1 MNLFNLMT
9 EKATLIKPEVSID
22 FELFFRMSLDIMMI
36 ADAEGKIIDFNES
49 YVKISGYSR
58 EELFALNG
66 GWDIV
71 VKEDLANALHQ
82 VERIRS
88 GDFDLTNY
96 ELRINSKNGAVK
108 TISFDAGIDKV
119 KNLIYCIGRDITEI
133 IQKHKLIEQNELRLQ
148 FFFDNV
154 LDGMAI
160 VFEDKFQMVN
170 NALVNI
176 LGYDSVE
183 EIIGKPF
190 VQFIDPDYSSKEDE
204 LVSTNSNHLYTSK
217 ILRKDGTSRNI
228 EATGKSISFRNQE
241 LQIFVIRDLEER
253 KNTQDKIEVSEARF
267 ETVFKNSSL
276 GIMLLDF
283 DGNFVDANISF
294 LNRLGYSQNE
304 IKRMNIL
311 DIIYEEDRDIALEYW
326 KLLIIGSVNKIYKE
340 KRFLKKNKKITWAR
354 VTLSIMKISASEN
367 IVFGSVEDL
376 DSQKKSEQALIES
389 EEKFRAVYESSPMG
403 ILITKTPGIIYDLNP
418 SFAEMM
424 GYSEVELKGK
434 NLLDITHVSDYQN
447 TKKWMEKIFNREI
460 QTYITEKKYVRKD
473 GTSFWAKAVV
483 STMNDITDE
492 IITVSII
499 ENIEKKKKTE
509 DALEQKNR
517 ELTQINQ
524 ELEHFAYV
532 ASHDLQEPLRTITSF
547 IQILDKRYIHK
558 LDEDAQQFMGFVVEG
573 AKRMQT
579 LIHDLLDYSRIN
591 RFNTGYEKIDLNEI
605 FNTINRVLKDKI
617 ESHDA
622 LVLSENLPTVYGNR
636 LQLTQVFQN
645 LVDNAIKFKAKK
657 RKPEIIISVND
668 LGDKWEL
675 IFKDNGIGISQE
687 YFQRI
692 FVIFQRLHTHEEYTG
707 TGIGLAICKK
717 IIERHGGE
725 IWVDSKPG
733 KGTAFHLSIAKNLMS
748 AVS

>member
-1 MNLFNLMT
+1 MANKSTANTIDTNL
-9 EKATLIKPEVSID
+9 SID
-22 FELFFRMSLDIMMI
+22 FELFFRMSLDIMLI
-36 ADAEGKIIDFNES
+36 ADLDGRIIDFNNAFE
-49 YVKISGYSR
+49 KISGYTR
-58 EELFALNG
+58 AELFELNG

-71 VKEDLANALHQ
+71 ETDDLPVAMHQ
-82 VERIRS
+82 VERLRS
-88 GDFDLTNY
+88 GNFNMINY
-96 ELRINSKNGAVK
+96 EIRIIRKDGAVR
-108 TISFDAGIDKV
+108 TISYDAGMDKV
-119 KNLIYCIGRDITEI
+119 KKLIYCIGRDVTEI
-133 IQKHKLIEQNELRLQ
+133 LQKHKLIEQNELRLQ

-154 LDGMAI
+154 QDGMGI
-160 VFEDKFQMVN
+160 VFEEKFQLVN
-170 NALVNI
+170 KALVNI
-176 LGYDSVE
+176 LGFDSDA
-183 EIIGKPF
+183 EIIGKDYHLF
-190 VQFIDPDYSSKEDE
+190 LDPELRAKVSEIVSS
-204 LVSTNSNHLYTSK
+204 NSSQVYTSRIITK
-217 ILRKDGTSRNI
+217 NGTFKDI
-228 EATGKSISFRNQE
+228 EATGKTIQFQNQE
-241 LQIFVIRDLEER
+241 LRIFVMRDLEER
-253 KNTQDKIEVSEARF
+253 KKVMDKIEESEARF
-267 ETVFKNSSL
+267 EAVFQNSSL
-276 GIMLLDF
+276 GIILTDYKG
-283 DGNFVDANISF
+283 DFVDANISF
-294 LNRLGYSQNE
+294 LERLGYTKSE
-304 IKRMNIL
+304 LK
-311 DIIYEEDRDIALEYW
+311 DINVMDIVYEDDRQSAKNYW
-326 KLLIIGSVNKIYKE
+326 DLLIKGSVSKTYSE
-340 KRFLKKNKKITWAR
+340 KRLIKKDNSITWVR
-354 VTLSIMKISASEN
+354 TTFRLMKISATEN
-367 IVFGSVEDL
+367 MVVGLVEDL
-376 DSQKKSEQALIES
+376 DLQKKSERALIES

-403 ILITKTPGIIYDLNP
+403 ILITKSPGVIYDLNP
-418 SFAEMM
+418 AFAEMM
-424 GYSEVELKGK
+424 GYNEEELIGR
-434 NLLDITHVSDYQN
+434 NILEITHAHDYQK
-447 TKKWMEKIFNREI
+447 TKKSLDKIFNKEI
-460 QTYITEKKYVRKD
+460 QTYIIENKFVRKD

-483 STMNDITDE
+483 STMNVLADE
-492 IITVSII
+492 VITVGII

-509 DALEQKNR
+509 EVLEQKNR

-579 LIHDLLDYSRIN
+579 LIHDLLEYSRIN

>member
-1 MNLFNLMT
+1 MT
-9 EKATLIKPEVSID
+9 EKATLIKPDVSID
-22 FELFFRMSLDIMMI
+22 FELFFRMSLDIMLI
-36 ADAEGKIIDFNES
+36 AESDGKIIDFNQTYE
-49 YVKISGYSR
+49 KISGYSR
-58 EELFALNG
+58 EELFSLNG

-71 VKEDLANALHQ
+71 LKEDLANALQQ
-82 VERIRS
+82 VDRIRS
-88 GDFDLTNY
+88 GDFDMINY
-96 ELRINSKNGAVK
+96 ELRIKSKSGAVK
-108 TISFDAGIDKV
+108 TLSYDAGIDKV
-119 KNLIYCIGRDITEI
+119 KKLIYCIGRDITEI
-133 IQKHKLIEQNELRLQ
+133 SFKRKLLEQNEMRLQ

-154 LDGMAI
+154 LDGMGI
-160 VFEDKFQMVN
+160 VFEGKFQLIN
-170 NALVNI
+170 KALVNI
-176 LGYDSVE
+176 LGYENDT
-183 EIIGKPF
+183 EIIGKDYIH
-190 VQFIDPDYSSKEDE
+190 FIDPAFHEKVDKIVSS
-204 LVSTNSNHLYTSK
+204 NSSQLYTSR
-217 ILRKDGTSRNI
+217 IIRKDGTLRDI
-228 EATGKSISFRNQE
+228 EVTGKTIQFQNQE
-241 LQIFVIRDLEER
+241 LRIFVARDLEER
-253 KNTQDKIEVSEARF
+253 KKNQDKIEESEARF
-267 ETVFKNSSL
+267 ETIFKNSSL

-283 DGNFVDANISF
+283 DGNFVDANISI
-294 LNRLGYSQNE
+294 LDRLGYSQNE
-304 IKRMNIL
+304 IKKMNIL
-311 DIIYEEDRDIALEYW
+311 DIIYEEERDVALEHW
-326 KLLIIGSVNKIYKE
+326 KLLISGTVNKIYIE
-340 KRFLKKNKKITWAR
+340 KRFIKKDNKTTWVR
-354 VTLSIMKISASEN
+354 VTLNIMKISAFEN
-367 IVFGSVEDL
+367 IVFGLVEDL
-376 DSQKKSEQALIES
+376 DSQKKSEKALIES
-389 EEKFRAVYESSPMG
+389 EEKFRAVYESSSMG
-403 ILITKTPGIIYDLNP
+403 ILISKNPGVIYDLNP
-418 SFAEMM
+418 AFAEMM
-424 GYSEVELKGK
+424 GYSEQELKGK
-434 NLLDITHVSDYQN
+434 NLLDITHASDYQK
-447 TKKWMEKIFNREI
+447 TKKWMEKIFTREI

-483 STMNDITDE
+483 STMNDITNE
-492 IITVSII
+492 IVTVAII

-509 DALEQKNR
+509 DALEQKNK

-579 LIHDLLDYSRIN
+579 LIHDLLEYSRIN

-692 FVIFQRLHTHEEYTG
+692 FVIFQRLHTHDEYTG

>member
-1 MNLFNLMT
+1 MT
-9 EKATLIKPEVSID
+9 DKASILKPDISID
-22 FELFFRMSLDIMMI
+22 FELFFRMSLDIMLI
-36 ADAEGKIIDFNES
+36 AELDGKIIDFNQAYE
-49 YVKISGYSR
+49 KISGYSR
-58 EELFALNG
+58 EELFALNA
-66 GWDIV
+66 GWDLV
-71 VKEDLANALHQ
+71 LKEDLTNALQQ
-82 VERIRS
+82 VELFKT
-88 GDFDLTNY
+88 GDHDVINY
-96 ELRINSKNGAVK
+96 ELRIKCKNGVVK
-108 TISFDAGIDKV
+108 TLSYDASLDKV
-119 KNLIYCIGRDITEI
+119 KKLIYCIGRDITEI
-133 IQKHKLIEQNELRLQ
+133 SQKHKLLEQNEMRLQ

-154 LDGMAI
+154 LDGMGI
-160 VFEDKFQMVN
+160 VFEGKFQ
-170 NALVNI
+170 LVNKAFVKI
-176 LGYDSVE
+176 LGYDSDE
-183 EIIGKPF
+183 EIIGKNYD
-190 VQFIDPDYSSKEDE
+190 QFIDPEFHKKVEEIVSSNSNQLYSSRI
-204 LVSTNSNHLYTSK
+204 V
-217 ILRKDGTSRNI
+217 RKDGTFRNI
-228 EATGKSISFRNQE
+228 EATGKTIQFQDQE
-241 LQIFVIRDLEER
+241 LRIFIIRDLEEL
-253 KNTQDKIEVSEARF
+253 KIAQDKIEESEARF

-276 GIMLLDF
+276 GLMLLDF
-283 DGNFVDANISF
+283 DGNFVDANISI
-294 LNRLGYSQNE
+294 LDRLGYSQNE
-304 IKRMNIL
+304 IREMNIM
-311 DIIYEEDRDIALEYW
+311 DIIFEDDRDNALEYW
-326 KLLIIGSVNKIYKE
+326 KLLISGAVNKIYKE
-340 KRFLKKNKKITWAR
+340 KRFVKKDKKITWVR
-354 VTLSIMKISASEN
+354 VTLNIMKISATEN
-367 IVFGSVEDL
+367 IVFGLVEDL
-376 DSQKKSEQALIES
+376 DSQKKSEKALIES
-389 EEKFRAVYESSPMG
+389 EEKFREVYESSPMG
-403 ILITKTPGIIYDLNP
+403 ILITKSPGIIYDLNP
-418 SFAEMM
+418 AFAEMM
-424 GYSEVELKGK
+424 GYSEEELKGK
-434 NLLDITHVSDYQN
+434 NLLDITHASDYHK
-447 TKKWMEKIFNREI
+447 TKKWIEKIFNREI

-473 GTSFWAKAVV
+473 GNSFWAKAVV

-492 IITVSII
+492 IVTVAII

-579 LIHDLLDYSRIN
+579 LIHDLLEYSRIN

-733 KGTAFHLSIAKNLMS
+733 KGTAFHLSIGKNLMS
-748 AVS
+748 AVSN

>member
-1 MNLFNLMT
+1 MT
-9 EKATLIKPEVSID
+9 EKATLIKPDVSID
-22 FELFFRMSLDIMMI
+22 FELFFRMSLDIMLI
-36 ADAEGKIIDFNES
+36 AESDGKIIDFNQTYE
-49 YVKISGYSR
+49 KISGYSR
-58 EELFALNG
+58 EELFSLNG

-71 VKEDLANALHQ
+71 LKEDLANALQQ
-82 VERIRS
+82 VDRIRS
-88 GDFDLTNY
+88 GDFDMINY
-96 ELRINSKNGAVK
+96 ELRIKSKSGAVK
-108 TISFDAGIDKV
+108 TLSYDAGIDKV
-119 KNLIYCIGRDITEI
+119 KKLIYCIGRDITEI
-133 IQKHKLIEQNELRLQ
+133 SFKRKLLEQNEMRLQ

-154 LDGMAI
+154 LDGMGI
-160 VFEDKFQMVN
+160 VFEGKFQLIN
-170 NALVNI
+170 KALVNI
-176 LGYDSVE
+176 LGYENDT
-183 EIIGKPF
+183 EIIGKDYIH
-190 VQFIDPDYSSKEDE
+190 FIDPAFHEKVDKIVSS
-204 LVSTNSNHLYTSK
+204 NSSQLYTSR
-217 ILRKDGTSRNI
+217 IIRKDGTLRDI
-228 EATGKSISFRNQE
+228 EVTGKTIQFQNQE
-241 LQIFVIRDLEER
+241 LRIFVARDLEER
-253 KNTQDKIEVSEARF
+253 KKNQDKIEESEARF
-267 ETVFKNSSL
+267 ETIFKNSSL

-283 DGNFVDANISF
+283 DGNFVDANISI
-294 LNRLGYSQNE
+294 LDRLGYSQNE
-304 IKRMNIL
+304 IKKMNIL
-311 DIIYEEDRDIALEYW
+311 DIIYEEERDVALEHW
-326 KLLIIGSVNKIYKE
+326 KLLISGTVNKIYIE
-340 KRFLKKNKKITWAR
+340 KRFIKKDNKTTWVR
-354 VTLSIMKISASEN
+354 VTLNIMKISAFEN
-367 IVFGSVEDL
+367 IVFGLVEDL
-376 DSQKKSEQALIES
+376 DSQKKSEKALIES
-389 EEKFRAVYESSPMG
+389 EEKFRAVYESSSMG
-403 ILITKTPGIIYDLNP
+403 ILISKNPGVIYDLNP
-418 SFAEMM
+418 AFAEMM
-424 GYSEVELKGK
+424 GYSEQELKGK
-434 NLLDITHVSDYQN
+434 NLLDITHASDYQK
-447 TKKWMEKIFNREI
+447 TKKWLEKIFTREI

-483 STMNDITDE
+483 STMNDITNE
-492 IITVSII
+492 IVTVAII

-509 DALEQKNR
+509 DALEQKNK

-579 LIHDLLDYSRIN
+579 LIHDLLEYSRIN

-692 FVIFQRLHTHEEYTG
+692 FVIFQRLHTHDEYTG

>member
-1 MNLFNLMT
+1 MT
-9 EKATLIKPEVSID
+9 ERATIIKPNVSID
-22 FELFFRMSLDIMMI
+22 FELFFRMSLDIMLI
-36 ADAEGKIIDFNES
+36 AEPDGKIIDFNQAYE
-49 YVKISGYSR
+49 KISGYSR
-58 EELFALNG
+58 EELFLLNG
-66 GWDIV
+66 GWDLV
-71 VKEDLANALHQ
+71 LKEDLANALQQ
-82 VERIRS
+82 VDRIRS
-88 GDFDLTNY
+88 GYFDMINY
-96 ELRINSKNGAVK
+96 ELRIKSKSGVVK
-108 TISFDAGIDKV
+108 TISYDAGIDKV
-119 KNLIYCIGRDITEI
+119 KKLIYCIGRDITEI
-133 IQKHKLIEQNELRLQ
+133 SFKRKLLEQNEMRLQ

-154 LDGMAI
+154 LDGMGI
-160 VFEDKFQMVN
+160 VFEGKFQLVN
-170 NALVNI
+170 KALVNI
-176 LGYDSVE
+176 LGYENDT
-183 EIIGKPF
+183 EIIGKDYIH
-190 VQFIDPDYSSKEDE
+190 FIDPAFHEKVDKIVSS
-204 LVSTNSNHLYTSK
+204 NSNQLYTSR
-217 ILRKDGTSRNI
+217 IIRKDGTLRDI
-228 EATGKSISFRNQE
+228 EVTGKTIQFQNQE
-241 LQIFVIRDLEER
+241 LRIFVARDLEER
-253 KNTQDKIEVSEARF
+253 KKNQDKIEESEARF
-267 ETVFKNSSL
+267 ETIFKNSSL

-283 DGNFVDANISF
+283 DGNFVDANISI
-294 LNRLGYSQNE
+294 LDRLGYSQNE
-304 IKRMNIL
+304 IKKMNIL
-311 DIIYEEDRDIALEYW
+311 DIIYEEEKDIALEHW
-326 KLLIIGSVNKIYKE
+326 KLLISGTVNKIYIE
-340 KRFLKKNKKITWAR
+340 KRFIKKDNKTTWVR
-354 VTLSIMKISASEN
+354 VTLNIMKISAFEN
-367 IVFGSVEDL
+367 IVFGLVEDL
-376 DSQKKSEQALIES
+376 DSQKKSEKALIES
-389 EEKFRAVYESSPMG
+389 EEKFRAVYESSSMG
-403 ILITKTPGIIYDLNP
+403 ILISKNPGVIYDLNP
-418 SFAEMM
+418 AFAEMM
-424 GYSEVELKGK
+424 GYSEQELKGK
-434 NLLDITHVSDYQN
+434 NLLDITHASDYQK
-447 TKKWMEKIFNREI
+447 TKKWLEKIFTREI

-483 STMNDITDE
+483 STMNDITNE
-492 IITVSII
+492 IVTVAII

-509 DALEQKNR
+509 DALEQKNK

-579 LIHDLLDYSRIN
+579 LIHDLLEYSRIN

-692 FVIFQRLHTHEEYTG
+692 FVIFQRLHTHDEYTG

>member
-1 MNLFNLMT
+1 MA
-9 EKATLIKPEVSID
+9 EKATIIKQDVSID
-22 FELFFRMSLDIMMI
+22 FELFFRMSLDIMVI
-36 ADAEGKIIDFNES
+36 ADLDGKIIDFNQAYE
-49 YVKISGYSR
+49 KISGYSR

-71 VKEDLANALHQ
+71 IKEDIVNALGQ
-82 VERIRS
+82 VELIRT
-88 GDFDLTNY
+88 GNQEIINY
-96 ELRINSKNGAVK
+96 ELRIRCKNGIIK
-108 TISFDAGIDKV
+108 TLSYDAGMDKV
-119 KNLIYCIGRDITEI
+119 KRLIYCIGRDITDA
-133 IQKHKLIEQNELRLQ
+133 KNKLKLLEQNEMRLQ

-154 LDGMAI
+154 LDGMGI
-160 VFEDKFQMVN
+160 VVDGKFQLVN
-170 NALVNI
+170 KAIVNI
-176 LGYDSVE
+176 LGFDSDK
-183 EIIGKPF
+183 EIIGKE
-190 VQFIDPDYSSKEDE
+190 FIDFIHPDFREKVNEIIIS
-204 LVSTNSNHLYTSK
+204 NSNQLYTSP
-217 ILRKDGTSRNI
+217 IIRNDGTFRNV
-228 EATGKSISFRNQE
+228 EATGQTIPFQNQE
-241 LQIFVIRDLEER
+241 LRIFVLRDLEER
-253 KNTQDKIEVSEARF
+253 KNTQAKIDESEARF
-267 ETVFKNSSL
+267 ESVFKNSSL

-283 DGNFVDANISF
+283 DGNFVDANISI
-294 LNRLGYSQNE
+294 LDRLGYSQKE
-304 IKRMNIL
+304 IKSMNIL
-311 DIIYEEDRDIALEYW
+311 DIIYEEDREIALEYW
-326 KLLIIGSVNKIYKE
+326 KLLVNGSVNKIYKE
-340 KRFLKKNKKITWAR
+340 KRFVKKDKKITWVR
-354 VTLSIMKISASEN
+354 ITLNIMKISASEN
-367 IVFGSVEDL
+367 IVFGLVEDL
-376 DSQKKSEQALIES
+376 DSQKKSEKALIES

-403 ILITKTPGIIYDLNP
+403 ILITKSPGIIYDLNP
-418 SFAEMM
+418 AFAEMM
-424 GYSEVELKGK
+424 GYNEEELKGK
-434 NLLDITHVSDYQN
+434 NLLDITHASDYQK
-447 TKKWMEKIFNREI
+447 TKKWLEKIFNREI

-473 GTSFWAKAVV
+473 GTAFWAKAVV

-492 IITVSII
+492 IVTVAII

-579 LIHDLLDYSRIN
+579 LIHDLLEYSRIN

-622 LVLSENLPTVYGNR
+622 LVLSENLPVVYGNR

>member
-1 MNLFNLMT
+1 MA
-9 EKATLIKPEVSID
+9 EKATIIKQDVSID
-22 FELFFRMSLDIMMI
+22 FELFFRMSLDIMVI
-36 ADAEGKIIDFNES
+36 ADLDGKIIDFNQAYE
-49 YVKISGYSR
+49 KISGYSR

-71 VKEDLANALHQ
+71 IKEDIVNALGQ
-82 VERIRS
+82 VELIRT
-88 GDFDLTNY
+88 GNQEIINY
-96 ELRINSKNGAVK
+96 ELRIRCKNGIIK
-108 TISFDAGIDKV
+108 TLSYDAGMDKV
-119 KNLIYCIGRDITEI
+119 KRLIYCIGRDITDA
-133 IQKHKLIEQNELRLQ
+133 KNKLKLLEQNEMRLQ

-154 LDGMAI
+154 LDGMGI
-160 VFEDKFQMVN
+160 VVDGKFQLVN
-170 NALVNI
+170 KAIVNI
-176 LGYDSVE
+176 LGFDSDK
-183 EIIGKPF
+183 EIIGKEYID
-190 VQFIDPDYSSKEDE
+190 FIHPDLREKVNEIIIS
-204 LVSTNSNHLYTSK
+204 NSNQLYTSP
-217 ILRKDGTSRNI
+217 IIRNDGTFRNV
-228 EATGKSISFRNQE
+228 EATGQTIPFQNQE
-241 LQIFVIRDLEER
+241 LRIFVLRDLEER
-253 KNTQDKIEVSEARF
+253 KNTQAKIDESEARF
-267 ETVFKNSSL
+267 ESVFKNSSL

-283 DGNFVDANISF
+283 DGNFVDANISI
-294 LNRLGYSQNE
+294 LDRLGYSQKE
-304 IKRMNIL
+304 IKSMNIL
-311 DIIYEEDRDIALEYW
+311 DIIYEEDREIALEYW
-326 KLLIIGSVNKIYKE
+326 KLLVNGSVNKIYKE
-340 KRFLKKNKKITWAR
+340 KRFVKKDKKITWVR
-354 VTLSIMKISASEN
+354 ITLNIMKISASEN
-367 IVFGSVEDL
+367 IVFGLVEDL
-376 DSQKKSEQALIES
+376 DSQKKSEKALIES

-403 ILITKTPGIIYDLNP
+403 ILITKSPGIIYDLNP
-418 SFAEMM
+418 AFAEMM
-424 GYSEVELKGK
+424 GYNEEELKGK
-434 NLLDITHVSDYQN
+434 NLLDITHASDYQK
-447 TKKWMEKIFNREI
+447 TKKWLEKIFNREI

-473 GTSFWAKAVV
+473 GTAFWAKAVV

-492 IITVSII
+492 IVTVAII

-579 LIHDLLDYSRIN
+579 LIHDLLEYSRIN

-622 LVLSENLPTVYGNR
+622 LVLSENLPVVYGNR

>member
-1 MNLFNLMT
+1 MT
-9 EKATLIKPEVSID
+9 EKATLIKPDVSID
-22 FELFFRMSLDIMMI
+22 FELFFRMSLDIMLI
-36 ADAEGKIIDFNES
+36 AESDGKIIDFNQTYE
-49 YVKISGYSR
+49 KISGYSR
-58 EELFALNG
+58 EELFSLNG

-71 VKEDLANALHQ
+71 LKEDLANALQQ
-82 VERIRS
+82 VDRIRS
-88 GDFDLTNY
+88 GDFDMINY
-96 ELRINSKNGAVK
+96 ELRIKSKSGAVK
-108 TISFDAGIDKV
+108 TLSYDAGIDKV
-119 KNLIYCIGRDITEI
+119 KKLIYCIGRDITEI
-133 IQKHKLIEQNELRLQ
+133 SFKRKLLEQNEMRLQ

-154 LDGMAI
+154 LDGMGI
-160 VFEDKFQMVN
+160 VFEGKFQLIN
-170 NALVNI
+170 KALVNI
-176 LGYDSVE
+176 LGYENDT
-183 EIIGKPF
+183 EIIGKDYIH
-190 VQFIDPDYSSKEDE
+190 FIDPAFHEKVDKIVSS
-204 LVSTNSNHLYTSK
+204 NSSQLYTSR
-217 ILRKDGTSRNI
+217 IIRKDGTLRDI
-228 EATGKSISFRNQE
+228 EVTGKTIQFQNQE
-241 LQIFVIRDLEER
+241 LRIFVARDLEER
-253 KNTQDKIEVSEARF
+253 KKNQDKIEESEARF
-267 ETVFKNSSL
+267 ETIFKNSSL

-283 DGNFVDANISF
+283 DGNFVDANISI
-294 LNRLGYSQNE
+294 LDRLGYSQNE
-304 IKRMNIL
+304 IKKMNIL
-311 DIIYEEDRDIALEYW
+311 DIIYEEERDVALEHW
-326 KLLIIGSVNKIYKE
+326 KLLISGTVNKIYIE
-340 KRFLKKNKKITWAR
+340 KRFIKKDNKTTWVR
-354 VTLSIMKISASEN
+354 VTLNIMKISAFEN
-367 IVFGSVEDL
+367 IVFGLVEDL
-376 DSQKKSEQALIES
+376 DSQKKSEKALIES
-389 EEKFRAVYESSPMG
+389 EEKFRAVYESSSMG
-403 ILITKTPGIIYDLNP
+403 ILISKNPGVIYDLNP
-418 SFAEMM
+418 AFAEMM
-424 GYSEVELKGK
+424 GYSEQELKGK
-434 NLLDITHVSDYQN
+434 NLLDITHASDYQK
-447 TKKWMEKIFNREI
+447 TKKWLEKIFTREI

-483 STMNDITDE
+483 STMNDITNE
-492 IITVSII
+492 IVTVAII

-509 DALEQKNR
+509 DALEQKNK

-579 LIHDLLDYSRIN
+579 LIHDLLEYSRIN

-675 IFKDNGIGISQE
+675 IFKDNGIGINQE

>member
-1 MNLFNLMT
+1 MA
-9 EKATLIKPEVSID
+9 EKATIIKPDVSID
-22 FELFFRMSLDIMMI
+22 FELFFRMSLDIMLI
-36 ADAEGKIIDFNES
+36 AELDGKIIDFNQAYE
-49 YVKISGYSR
+49 KISGYSR

-71 VKEDLANALHQ
+71 LQEDIVNALSQ
-82 VERIRS
+82 VELIRA
-88 GDFDLTNY
+88 GNQEIINY
-96 ELRINSKNGAVK
+96 ELRIRCKSGIIK
-108 TISFDAGIDKV
+108 TLSYDAGMDKV
-119 KNLIYCIGRDITEI
+119 KKLIYCIGRDITEA
-133 IQKHKLIEQNELRLQ
+133 KNKLKLLEQNEMRLQ

-154 LDGMAI
+154 LDGMGI
-160 VFEDKFQMVN
+160 VVDGKFQLVN
-170 NALVNI
+170 KAIVNI
-176 LGYDSVE
+176 LGFDSDK
-183 EIIGKPF
+183 EIIGKE
-190 VQFIDPDYSSKEDE
+190 FINFIHPDFRDKVNEIVTS
-204 LVSTNSNHLYTSK
+204 NSNQLYTSR
-217 ILRKDGTSRNI
+217 IIRNDGTYRNV
-228 EATGKSISFRNQE
+228 EATGQTIPFQNQE
-241 LQIFVIRDLEER
+241 LRIFVLRDLEER
-253 KNTQDKIEVSEARF
+253 KNAQAKIDESEARF
-267 ETVFKNSSL
+267 ESVFKNSSL
-276 GIMLLDF
+276 GIMLLDYE
-283 DGNFVDANISF
+283 GNFVDANISI
-294 LNRLGYSQNE
+294 LDRLGYSQSE
-304 IKRMNIL
+304 IKSMNIL
-311 DIIYEEDRDIALEYW
+311 DIIYEEDREIALEYW
-326 KLLIIGSVNKIYKE
+326 KLLVNGSVNKIYKE
-340 KRFLKKNKKITWAR
+340 KRFVKKDKKITWVR
-354 VTLSIMKISASEN
+354 ITLNIMKISASEN
-367 IVFGSVEDL
+367 IVFGLVEDL
-376 DSQKKSEQALIES
+376 DSQKKSEKALIES

-403 ILITKTPGIIYDLNP
+403 ILITKSPGIIYDLNP

-424 GYSEVELKGK
+424 GYSEEELKGK
-434 NLLDITHVSDYQN
+434 NLLDITHASDYQK
-447 TKKWMEKIFNREI
+447 TKKWLEKIFNREI

-492 IITVSII
+492 IVTVAII

-579 LIHDLLDYSRIN
+579 LIHDLLEYSRIN

-668 LGDKWEL
+668 LSDKWEL

>member
-1 MNLFNLMT
+1 MT
-9 EKATLIKPEVSID
+9 EKATLIKPDVSID
-22 FELFFRMSLDIMMI
+22 FELFFRMSLDIMLI
-36 ADAEGKIIDFNES
+36 AESDGKIIDFNQTYE
-49 YVKISGYSR
+49 KISGYSR
-58 EELFALNG
+58 EELFSLNG

-71 VKEDLANALHQ
+71 LKEDLANALQQ
-82 VERIRS
+82 VDRIRS
-88 GDFDLTNY
+88 GDFDMINY
-96 ELRINSKNGAVK
+96 ELRIKSKSGAVK
-108 TISFDAGIDKV
+108 TLSYDAGIDKV
-119 KNLIYCIGRDITEI
+119 KKLIYCIGRDITEI
-133 IQKHKLIEQNELRLQ
+133 SFKRKLLEQNEMRLQ

-154 LDGMAI
+154 LDGMGI
-160 VFEDKFQMVN
+160 VFEGKFQLIN
-170 NALVNI
+170 KALVNI
-176 LGYDSVE
+176 LGYENDT
-183 EIIGKPF
+183 EIIGKDYIH
-190 VQFIDPDYSSKEDE
+190 FIDPAFHEKVDKIVSS
-204 LVSTNSNHLYTSK
+204 NSSQLYTSR
-217 ILRKDGTSRNI
+217 IIRKDGTLRDI
-228 EATGKSISFRNQE
+228 EVTGKTIQFQNQE
-241 LQIFVIRDLEER
+241 LRIFVARDLEER
-253 KNTQDKIEVSEARF
+253 KKNQDKIEESEARF
-267 ETVFKNSSL
+267 ETIFKNSSL

-283 DGNFVDANISF
+283 DGNFVDANISI
-294 LNRLGYSQNE
+294 LDRLGYSQNE
-304 IKRMNIL
+304 IKKMNIL
-311 DIIYEEDRDIALEYW
+311 DIIYEEERDVALEHW
-326 KLLIIGSVNKIYKE
+326 KLLISGTVNKIYIE
-340 KRFLKKNKKITWAR
+340 KRFIKKDNKTTWVR
-354 VTLSIMKISASEN
+354 VTLNIMKISAFEN
-367 IVFGSVEDL
+367 IVFGLVEDL
-376 DSQKKSEQALIES
+376 DSQKKSEKALIES
-389 EEKFRAVYESSPMG
+389 EEKFRAVYESSSMG
-403 ILITKTPGIIYDLNP
+403 ILISKNPGVIYDLNP
-418 SFAEMM
+418 AFAEMM
-424 GYSEVELKGK
+424 GYSEQELKGK
-434 NLLDITHVSDYQN
+434 NLLDITHASDYQK
-447 TKKWMEKIFNREI
+447 TKKWLEKIFTREI

-483 STMNDITDE
+483 STMNDITNE
-492 IITVSII
+492 IVTVAII

-509 DALEQKNR
+509 DALEQKNK

-579 LIHDLLDYSRIN
+579 LIHDLLEYSRIN

-675 IFKDNGIGISQE
+675 IFKDNGIGINHE